1 MTYDYQT
8 SYQAYKEPGK
18 DQCRDKVFEAI
29 KRLGTCN
36 DRQISEF
43 LKWPINR
50 VTPRRGEL
58 ETEGK
63 VESAGKRKNS
73 EGRLVNWW
81 RIKCLVIQGEFF
93 K

>member
-8 SYQAYKEPGK
+8 SLPAYKAPGK

-29 KRLGTCN
+29 RVLGVCN

-43 LKWPINR
+43 LNWPINR

-63 VESAGKRKNS
+63 IVSDGKRKGK

-81 RIKCLVIQGEFF
+81 RIKCIVIQGEFF
-93 K
+93 I